1 MSDQVDAERR
11 SIAGAASRV
20 AGNESLAVEMYE
32 TDGNVVFFDAENPL
46 AWLEA
51 GSTVTLREYA

>member
-1 MSDQVDAERR
+1 MSDHVESGRRRSAGAERR
-11 SIAGAASRV
+11 NAGEER
-20 AGNESLAVEMYE
+20 AVVEVYE

-51 GSTVTLREYA
+51 GSTVALNECA

>member
-1 MSDQVDAERR
+1 MSDHVEPGRRGTVDEVRGN
-11 SIAGAASRV
+11 AGE
-20 AGNESLAVEMYE
+20 ESAAVEVYE

-51 GSTVTLREYA
+51 GSTVTLHECA